1 MGFILIISWVFLGS
15 QPCVNAAV
23 PFVQGKS
30 LEDVLTK
37 VPETYENVNYLYSEE
52 SPDDY
57 LGYFTSDRATWQP
70 RIKYTGESDAIDEY
84 FFCLTFHLLAPDGSI
99 TYTKGD
105 TESIPEAYY
114 DYAYIIE
121 NGFGYRTYDAE
132 EGYDDLLWDYYV
144 TSLAIWQ
151 YQYESD
157 LMGDA
162 ASSFVSI
169 RDFETDDETTKEAII
184 DLVDRAKANE
194 DRTKLAIPFNAS
206 DESYQD
212 IISYKIYKIAH
223 SSSIP
228 SPSPAP
234 IPTPS
239 TGTPTCE
246 IKGGKYYDDKGNE
259 VSKSKY
265 EEACD
270 KIEPKISISYID
282 NCTDNFVQ
290 KAAMKLVNG
299 SSCSGK
305 TIKSWTSGKLTTFEN
320 IAAGTYTICD
330 TTNDYHKTIT
340 VKNIGTLQKFEM
352 LTNDPCEEPH
362 QNEPNSD
369 TGVTSY
375 LVLSGVL
382 GLGTILYLVLRKKG
396 IFVKIK

>member
-1 MGFILIISWVFLGS
+1 MLRKFWKNVGFILIISWVFLGS

-162 ASSFVSI
+162 ASSFVSTVYFPYMYPLTSPFLI
-169 RDFETDDETTKEAII
+169 LYTLTLPLITLSYSTTSYSSPFLARPAIVPFSISLYIVAGVLINILLSKAIFFLLFVRFSFLTKYSLSLYFILLYILPLSSLISSEDDNVT
-184 DLVDRAKANE
+184 N
-194 DRTKLAIPFNAS
+194 IPRSKVSFSLN
-206 DESYQD
+206 
-212 IISYKIYKIAH
+212 
-223 SSSIP
+223 SSSYIV
-228 SPSPAP
+228 
-234 IPTPS
+234 
-239 TGTPTCE
+239 TC
-246 IKGGKYYDDKGNE
+246 
-259 VSKSKY
+259 
-265 EEACD
+265 
-270 KIEPKISISYID
+270 
-282 NCTDNFVQ
+282 
-290 KAAMKLVNG
+290 
-299 SSCSGK
+299 
-305 TIKSWTSGKLTTFEN
+305 
-320 IAAGTYTICD
+320 
-330 TTNDYHKTIT
+330 
-340 VKNIGTLQKFEM
+340 
-352 LTNDPCEEPH
+352 
-362 QNEPNSD
+362 
-369 TGVTSY
+369 
-375 LVLSGVL
+375 LVLL
-382 GLGTILYLVLRKKG
+382 LKYKLFFFEI
-396 IFVKIK
+396 IFQYNTY